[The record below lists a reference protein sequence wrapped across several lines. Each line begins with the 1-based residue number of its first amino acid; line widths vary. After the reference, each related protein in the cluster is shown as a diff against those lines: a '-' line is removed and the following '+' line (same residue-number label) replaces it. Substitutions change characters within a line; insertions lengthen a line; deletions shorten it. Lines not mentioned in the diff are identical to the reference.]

1 MRNTEIDQSRH
12 KVTEDMTEKTK
23 MSFLLL
29 SFVFTIILSYKIRD
43 KTILHVDSHLLKEL
57 VQLCPIEV
65 KEIKVQRCM
74 IFHNSLFTCFNK
86 CMMSLQVEPATERT
100 ILNRLKQT
108 KFSPPTATRPTLA
121 PSDTHVSKKKSP
133 IFDFHARKIY
143 VIVFALMVT
152 EEMFFLYIYN
162 ILHVYDIALEK
173 NEKEV
178 LTTYAVMI
186 FVSSS
191 DSNITMYIS
200 S

>member
-1 MRNTEIDQSRH
+1 
-12 KVTEDMTEKTK
+12 
-23 MSFLLL
+23 
-29 SFVFTIILSYKIRD
+29 
-43 KTILHVDSHLLKEL
+43 
-57 VQLCPIEV
+57 
-65 KEIKVQRCM
+65 
-74 IFHNSLFTCFNK
+74 
-86 CMMSLQVEPATERT
+86 
-100 ILNRLKQT
+100 
-108 KFSPPTATRPTLA
+108 
-121 PSDTHVSKKKSP
+121 
-133 IFDFHARKIY
+133 
-143 VIVFALMVT
+143 MVT

>member
-1 MRNTEIDQSRH
+1 MN
-12 KVTEDMTEKTK
+12 
-23 MSFLLL
+23 
-29 SFVFTIILSYKIRD
+29 
-43 KTILHVDSHLLKEL
+43 
-57 VQLCPIEV
+57 
-65 KEIKVQRCM
+65 
-74 IFHNSLFTCFNK
+74 
-86 CMMSLQVEPATERT
+86 LQVEPATERT

-133 IFDFHARKIY
+133 IFDFHARN

-152 EEMFFLYIYN
+152 CRGNVFLYIYN

>member
-1 MRNTEIDQSRH
+1 MN
-12 KVTEDMTEKTK
+12 
-23 MSFLLL
+23 
-29 SFVFTIILSYKIRD
+29 
-43 KTILHVDSHLLKEL
+43 
-57 VQLCPIEV
+57 
-65 KEIKVQRCM
+65 
-74 IFHNSLFTCFNK
+74 
-86 CMMSLQVEPATERT
+86 LQVEPATERT

-121 PSDTHVSKKKSP
+121 PSDTRVSKKKNP

>member
-1 MRNTEIDQSRH
+1 MN
-12 KVTEDMTEKTK
+12 
-23 MSFLLL
+23 
-29 SFVFTIILSYKIRD
+29 
-43 KTILHVDSHLLKEL
+43 
-57 VQLCPIEV
+57 
-65 KEIKVQRCM
+65 
-74 IFHNSLFTCFNK
+74 
-86 CMMSLQVEPATERT
+86 LQVEPATERT

-121 PSDTHVSKKKSP
+121 PSDTHVSKKRSP

-143 VIVFALMVT
+143 VIVFAGNV
-152 EEMFFLYIYN
+152 FLYIYN

>member
-1 MRNTEIDQSRH
+1 MKD
-12 KVTEDMTEKTK
+12 
-23 MSFLLL
+23 
-29 SFVFTIILSYKIRD
+29 
-43 KTILHVDSHLLKEL
+43 
-57 VQLCPIEV
+57 
-65 KEIKVQRCM
+65 IKVQRCM

-86 CMMSLQVEPATERT
+86 CMMNLQVEPATERT

-121 PSDTHVSKKKSP
+121 PSDTHVSKKKNP
-133 IFDFHARKIY
+133 IFDFHARKICHCICFNGY
-143 VIVFALMVT
+143 RGNV
-152 EEMFFLYIYN
+152 FLYIYN

>member
-1 MRNTEIDQSRH
+1 
-12 KVTEDMTEKTK
+12 
-23 MSFLLL
+23 
-29 SFVFTIILSYKIRD
+29 
-43 KTILHVDSHLLKEL
+43 
-57 VQLCPIEV
+57 
-65 KEIKVQRCM
+65 M

-86 CMMSLQVEPATERT
+86 CMMNLQVEPATERT

-173 NEKEV
+173 MKKKFLQ
-178 LTTYAVMI
+178 LTRL
-186 FVSSS
+186 
-191 DSNITMYIS
+191 
-200 S
+200 

>member
-1 MRNTEIDQSRH
+1 MLTLSCNEIRFYLLVIRYTVFPCVILKIDQSRH
-12 KVTEDMTEKTK
+12 KVTEDLTEKTK

-86 CMMSLQVEPATERT
+86 CMMNLQVEPATERT

-133 IFDFHARKIY
+133 IFDFHARN

-152 EEMFFLYIYN
+152 CRGNVFFIHL
-162 ILHVYDIALEK
+162 
-173 NEKEV
+173 
-178 LTTYAVMI
+178 
-186 FVSSS
+186 
-191 DSNITMYIS
+191 
-200 S
+200 

>member
-1 MRNTEIDQSRH
+1 MN
-12 KVTEDMTEKTK
+12 
-23 MSFLLL
+23 
-29 SFVFTIILSYKIRD
+29 
-43 KTILHVDSHLLKEL
+43 
-57 VQLCPIEV
+57 
-65 KEIKVQRCM
+65 
-74 IFHNSLFTCFNK
+74 
-86 CMMSLQVEPATERT
+86 LQVEPATERT

-121 PSDTHVSKKKSP
+121 PSDTHVSKKRSP

-152 EEMFFLYIYN
+152 EEIFLYIYN

-178 LTTYAVMI
+178 LTTYAVMTC
-186 FVSSS
+186 VSSS